1 MSIGIRVILIAMSF
15 LTMGYM
21 IRKIRQSEL
30 EIEYSLFWIAF
41 SMLLIFMSIFPY
53 TVYWLTDIIGLQSPI
68 NLVYLGI
75 IFILL
80 IKNFSTTLQ
89 ISKLENRLKTLVQQI
104 ALKENKEDKEE

>member
-1 MSIGIRVILIAMSF
+1 MSIGIRTILICISF
-15 LTMGYM
+15 MTMGYM

-41 SMLLIFMSIFPY
+41 SLLLIFMSVFPY

-75 IFILL
+75 VFILL
-80 IKNFSTTLQ
+80 LKNFSTTLQ
-89 ISKLENRLKTLVQQI
+89 ISKLENRLKTLVQEI
-104 ALKENKEDKEE
+104 ALRNKEEDKKE

>member
-1 MSIGIRVILIAMSF
+1 MSIGIRTILICISF
-15 LTMGYM
+15 MTMGYM
-21 IRKIRQSEL
+21 INKIRQSEL

-41 SMLLIFMSIFPY
+41 SLLLIFMSVFPY

-80 IKNFSTTLQ
+80 LKNFSTTLQ
-89 ISKLENRLKTLVQQI
+89 ISKLENRLKTLVQEI
-104 ALKENKEDKEE
+104 ALRNKEEDKKE

>member
-1 MSIGIRVILIAMSF
+1 MSIGIRTILICISF
-15 LTMGYM
+15 MTMGYM
-21 IRKIRQSEL
+21 IKKIRQSEL

-41 SMLLIFMSIFPY
+41 SLLLIFMSVFPY

-80 IKNFSTTLQ
+80 LKNFSTTLQ
-89 ISKLENRLKTLVQQI
+89 ISKLENRLKTLVQEI
-104 ALKENKEDKEE
+104 ALRNKEEDKKE

>member
-1 MSIGIRVILIAMSF
+1 MLFRS
-15 LTMGYM
+15 M

-41 SMLLIFMSIFPY
+41 SLLLIFMSIFPY

-89 ISKLENRLKTLVQQI
+89 ISKIENRLKTLVQEI
-104 ALKENKEDKEE
+104 ALRDKEEEEKE

>member
-1 MSIGIRVILIAMSF
+1 MSIGIRTILICISF
-15 LTMGYM
+15 MTMGYM

-41 SMLLIFMSIFPY
+41 SLLLIFMSVFPY

-80 IKNFSTTLQ
+80 LKNFSTTLQ
-89 ISKLENRLKTLVQQI
+89 ISKLENRLKTLVQEI
-104 ALKENKEDKEE
+104 ALRNKEEDKKE

>member
-1 MSIGIRVILIAMSF
+1 MSIGIRTILICISF

-41 SMLLIFMSIFPY
+41 SLLLIFMSIFPY

-89 ISKLENRLKTLVQQI
+89 ISKIENRLKTLVQEI
-104 ALKENKEDKEE
+104 ALRDKEDEEKE

>member
-1 MSIGIRVILIAMSF
+1 MSIGIRTILICISF

-41 SMLLIFMSIFPY
+41 SLLLIFMSIFPY

-89 ISKLENRLKTLVQQI
+89 ISKIENRLKTLVQEI
-104 ALKENKEDKEE
+104 ALRDKEEEEKE